1 MKNEEF
7 IAKIEHIRKFS
18 LDTLLAK
25 NGRYSKGSD
34 SALHNFEVGADM
46 LGGTPAQAAWGY
58 MTKHLVALRD
68 KVQNNDFNDLE
79 DLEEKCTDIINYTAI
94 LYAIGCEENKKYCL
108 GGNSGYGF
116 TDANGH
122 TVTFDANPKLMGRGG
137 EGCDTVTYAGT
148 TIRCTEES

>member
-7 IAKIEHIRKFS
+7 ITKIEHIRKFS

-94 LYAIGCEENKKYCL
+94 LYAIGCEENSKRCK
-108 GGNSGYGF
+108 
-116 TDANGH
+116 
-122 TVTFDANPKLMGRGG
+122 
-137 EGCDTVTYAGT
+137 EGCEAVTYAGT
-148 TIRCTEES
+148 VIKTNVVSPEEVRTWSPWQPMEGCN

>member
-7 IAKIEHIRKFS
+7 ITKIEHIRKFS

-68 KVQNNDFNDLE
+68 KVQNNDFHDLE

-94 LYAIGCEENKKYCL
+94 LYAIGCEENKKYCKKV
-108 GGNSGYGF
+108 S
-116 TDANGH
+116 
-122 TVTFDANPKLMGRGG
+122 
-137 EGCDTVTYAGT
+137 EGCNAVTYAGVT
-148 TIRCTEES
+148 LYRNDEAMPMEECN